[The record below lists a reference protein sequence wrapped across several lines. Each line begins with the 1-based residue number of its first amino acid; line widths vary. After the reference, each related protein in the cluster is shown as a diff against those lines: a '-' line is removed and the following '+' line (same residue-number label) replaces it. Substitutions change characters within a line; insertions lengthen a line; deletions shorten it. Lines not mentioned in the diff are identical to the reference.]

1 MSEQAKGR
9 RGLGRG
15 LSALMA
21 DIGADTPAQGAG
33 SVGPG
38 GLTVTVVPLDLL
50 HPNPNQ
56 PRRSFRPEALEELAR
71 SIEDR
76 GILQPLIVRPLP
88 GVQGAYQIVAGERRW
103 RAAQSIPLHQVPVIV
118 RDLDDQE
125 VLEIAIIENIQ
136 RADLDPIEEAMGY
149 RQLIDTFGH
158 TQEKLAA
165 ALGKSRSYIT
175 NAMRLL
181 TLPGDVQALL
191 AEGALS
197 VGHARA
203 LITAGDASSAMAQ
216 RIVAQGLSV
225 RATEAMV
232 RESQSSKSAA
242 EPKPAKPGKDA
253 DTKVLEGDLTAAL
266 DMQVLIDHRADGSG
280 KLSIRYDSL
289 EELDQLCQLLSG
301 R

>member
-33 SVGPG
+33 SVGTG
-38 GLTVTVVPLDLL
+38 GLTVTAVPLDLL

-191 AEGALS
+191 ADGALS

-232 RESQSSKSAA
+232 RESQSGKTAA
-242 EPKPAKPGKDA
+242 APKPAKPGKDA

-289 EELDQLCQLLSG
+289 EELDQLCQLLSS